1 MDTSGNDGM
10 VSGPKTGRVRLP
22 KRVAGVKLPKPM
34 RRAAEEALAQ
44 AFSPAGRLLLAS
56 ALEAAAT
63 ALRRGAASRGS
74 GASIPAAT
82 VDRVGPMIGLA
93 ASALGSWLGDV
104 ARKPAPP
111 AEQALAAEASPAP

>member
-1 MDTSGNDGM
+1 MTE
-10 VSGPKTGRVRLP
+10 VAKRLKLP

-34 RRAAEEALAQ
+34 RRAAEDALAQ

-56 ALEAAAT
+56 ALEAAAA
-63 ALRRGAASRGS
+63 ALRRGAGSATAST
-74 GASIPAAT
+74 PAAPST

-93 ASALGSWLGDV
+93 ANALGSWLGDV

-111 AEQALAAEASPAP
+111 ADPAPAVEPPPVA

>member
-1 MDTSGNDGM
+1 MDTPEQDAGK
-10 VSGPKTGRVRLP
+10 PGRVKLP

-56 ALEAAAT
+56 ALEAAAA
-63 ALRRGAASRGS
+63 ALRRGAAS
-74 GASIPAAT
+74 GASGTPAAGAT

-111 AEQALAAEASPAP
+111 AEPAPSAEDMPAS